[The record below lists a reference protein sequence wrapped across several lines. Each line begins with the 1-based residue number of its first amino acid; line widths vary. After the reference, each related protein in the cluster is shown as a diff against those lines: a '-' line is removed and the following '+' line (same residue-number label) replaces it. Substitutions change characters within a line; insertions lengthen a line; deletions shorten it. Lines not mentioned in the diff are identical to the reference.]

1 MPIVILLIDNLNTTT
16 PVQQQVQQQMLGYI
30 KRMPPGI
37 LDVGEAS
44 SWNCTSTTGNT
55 AEVSS
60 ALARNLYLPDRQNW
74 RQGSIES
81 KPFTHAHGGGLS
93 DQPPMTH

>member
-60 ALARNLYLPDRQNW
+60 ALARNLYVSDHENIPRIPAENKPLTVADR
-74 RQGSIES
+74 
-81 KPFTHAHGGGLS
+81 AGLA
-93 DQPPMTH
+93 D